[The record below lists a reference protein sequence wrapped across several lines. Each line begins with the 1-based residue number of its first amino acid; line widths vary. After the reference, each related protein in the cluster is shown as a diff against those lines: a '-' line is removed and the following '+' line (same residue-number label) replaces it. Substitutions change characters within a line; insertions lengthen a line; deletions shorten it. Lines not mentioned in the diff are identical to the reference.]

1 MMDNSRLFHEMTVHV
16 ATLAPEI
23 DEKELATRLES
34 ILANYNVKRKTT
46 EQVEDDMHDKIVM
59 FLSAKEL
66 EGFTDDSL
74 SSYSYNLRQ
83 FARFCKKATVQ
94 VTTQDVRDY
103 LASFSHLKKSS
114 IVTKLNTINS
124 FFDWLVKEEL
134 LLRSPSKKIPIPKT
148 QKRNPKGLTIAE
160 LEHVRESCATLRQRA
175 LLEVFYS
182 TGCRLSELRRIDI
195 NSIDFQTMSL
205 SVIGKGNKERVVY
218 LSSKAL
224 YYLEKYLNSRN
235 DDCEALFVTVRRP
248 IRRMSKG
255 AIQDEIN
262 KIETAAQLTKKL
274 TPHVL
279 RHTFANLSMDA
290 GIELADLQHLMGHS
304 SPGTTLIYTQVSEER
319 KRSAHKKYHVQ

>member
-1 MMDNSRLFHEMTVHV
+1 MLTM
-16 ATLAPEI
+16 
-23 DEKELATRLES
+23 
-34 ILANYNVKRKTT
+34 KRKTT
-46 EQVEDDMHDKIVM
+46 VQMEDDMHDKIIM

-66 EGFTDDSL
+66 EGFSQASL
-74 SSYSYNLRQ
+74 SSYDYNLRQ
-83 FARFCKKATVQ
+83 FARYCKKATVQ

-114 IVTKLNTINS
+114 IATKLNTINS

-148 QKRNPKGLTIAE
+148 QKRNPKGLSIAE
-160 LEHVRESCATLRQRA
+160 LEQVRESCETWRQRA

-182 TGCRLSELRRIDI
+182 TGCRLSELARMDKDHIDLQ
-195 NSIDFQTMSL
+195 SMSL

-218 LSSKAL
+218 LSHKAV
-224 YYLEKYLNSRN
+224 YYLDKYLRSRK

-248 IRRMSKG
+248 FRRLSKS
-255 AIQDEIN
+255 AIQDEID
-262 KIETAAQLTKKL
+262 KIEQKAGIQKKL

-304 SPGTTLIYTQVSEER
+304 SPGTTLIYSAVSEER